1 MILDILQDTTQVVS
15 LEDIKFYNLS
25 LIDYRDFGKLF
36 FRLLFNT
43 GVLFV
48 LINLIYGKGERRE
61 FTFTYYALGT
71 AIFLMCFL
79 LEDVKLEL
87 GFALGLFAV
96 FGILKY
102 RTDPIPIREMTY
114 LFVVIGIAVLNAL
127 ANKKVSVA
135 ELVLTNAAIVFCV
148 FLLEK
153 FLIKSEGH
161 IDIIYEKIENV
172 KSENKDVLMA
182 DLEKRTGLK
191 IKRFDFV
198 RIDFLKDIA
207 ILRVYYDKTAHLESQ
222 TIDTENTSV
231 KSDK

>member
-1 MILDILQDTTQVVS
+1 MILDILQEVQD
-15 LEDIKFYNLS
+15 LDWEDIKFYNLS
-25 LIDYRDFGKLF
+25 LIDFRDFGKLF
-36 FRLLFNT
+36 FRLLFNS

-48 LINLIYGKGERRE
+48 LINLIYGKSGRRE

-114 LFVVIGIAVLNAL
+114 LFVVIGVAVLNAL

-135 ELVLTNAAIVFCV
+135 ELVLTNAAILFCV
-148 FLLEK
+148 YLLEK
-153 FLIKSEGH
+153 LLIKSEGH
-161 IDIIYEKIENV
+161 IDIIYERIENIKV
-172 KSENKDVLMA
+172 ENKEALLE
-182 DLEKRTGLK
+182 DLQKRTGLK
-191 IKRFDFV
+191 IKRFEYV
-198 RIDFLKDIA
+198 KVDFLKDIA
-207 ILRVYYDKTAHLESQ
+207 YLRVYYDKTALPKEA
-222 TIDTENTSV
+222 
-231 KSDK
+231 

>member
-1 MILDILQDTTQVVS
+1 MILDILQEVQD
-15 LEDIKFYNLS
+15 LGWEDIKFYNLS
-25 LIDYRDFGKLF
+25 LIDFRDFGKLF
-36 FRLLFNT
+36 FRLLFNS

-48 LINLIYGKGERRE
+48 LINLIYGKSGRRE

-114 LFVVIGIAVLNAL
+114 LFVVIGVAVLNAL

-135 ELVLTNAAIVFCV
+135 ELVLTNAAILFCV
-148 FLLEK
+148 YLLEK
-153 FLIKSEGH
+153 LLIKSEGH
-161 IDIIYEKIENV
+161 IDIIYERIENIKV
-172 KSENKDVLMA
+172 ENKEALLE
-182 DLEKRTGLK
+182 DLQKRTGLK
-191 IKRFDFV
+191 IKRFEYV
-198 RIDFLKDIA
+198 KVDFLKDIA
-207 ILRVYYDKTAHLESQ
+207 YLRVYYDKTALPKEA
-222 TIDTENTSV
+222 
-231 KSDK
+231 

>member
-1 MILDILQDTTQVVS
+1 MILDILQEVQD
-15 LEDIKFYNLS
+15 LGWEDIKFYNLS
-25 LIDYRDFGKLF
+25 LIDFRDFGKLF
-36 FRLLFNT
+36 FRLLFNS

-48 LINLIYGKGERRE
+48 LINLIYGKSGRRE

-114 LFVVIGIAVLNAL
+114 LFVVIGVAVLNAL

-148 FLLEK
+148 YLLEK
-153 FLIKSEGH
+153 LLIKSEGH
-161 IDIIYEKIENV
+161 IDMIYERIENIKV
-172 KSENKDVLMA
+172 ENKDALLE
-182 DLEKRTGLK
+182 DLQKRTGLK
-191 IKRFDFV
+191 IKRFEYV
-198 RIDFLKDIA
+198 KVDFLKDIA
-207 ILRVYYDKTAHLESQ
+207 YLRVYYDKTALPKEA
-222 TIDTENTSV
+222 
-231 KSDK
+231 

>member
-1 MILDILQDTTQVVS
+1 MILDILQEVQD
-15 LEDIKFYNLS
+15 LDWEDIKFYNLS
-25 LIDYRDFGKLF
+25 LIDFRDFGKLF
-36 FRLLFNT
+36 FRLLFNS

-48 LINLIYGKGERRE
+48 LINLIYGKSGRRE

-114 LFVVIGIAVLNAL
+114 LFVVIGVAVLNAL

-135 ELVLTNAAIVFCV
+135 ELVLTNAAILFCV
-148 FLLEK
+148 YLLEK
-153 FLIKSEGH
+153 LLIKSEGH
-161 IDIIYEKIENV
+161 IDIIYERIENIKV
-172 KSENKDVLMA
+172 ENKEALLE
-182 DLEKRTGLK
+182 DLQKRTGLK
-191 IKRFDFV
+191 IKRFEYV
-198 RIDFLKDIA
+198 KVDFLKDIA
-207 ILRVYYDKTAHLESQ
+207 YL
-222 TIDTENTSV
+222 
-231 KSDK
+231 

>member
-1 MILDILQDTTQVVS
+1 MLLDILQEIQEFS
-15 LEDIKFYNLS
+15 LENVKFYNLS

-36 FRLLFNT
+36 FRLLFNS
-43 GVLFV
+43 GILYV
-48 LINLIYGKGERRE
+48 LINLIYGKSGRRE

-135 ELVLTNAAIVFCV
+135 ELILTNLAILFCV

-161 IDIIYEKIENV
+161 IDIIYEKIENIKV
-172 KSENKDVLMA
+172 ENKSILLE

-191 IKRFDFV
+191 VKRFDFV
-198 RIDFLKDIA
+198 KIDFLKDIA
-207 ILRVYYDKTAHLESQ
+207 LMRVYYDKTALPK
-222 TIDTENTSV
+222 TE
-231 KSDK
+231 

>member
-1 MILDILQDTTQVVS
+1 MIILDIFQDFS
-15 LEDIKFYNLS
+15 WEDLKFYNLS
-25 LIDYRDFGKLF
+25 LIDFRDFAKLF

-43 GVLFV
+43 SVLFV
-48 LINLIYGKGERRE
+48 LINLIYGKSGRRE
-61 FTFTYYALGT
+61 FSFTYYALGT

-135 ELVLTNAAIVFCV
+135 ELVLTNAAVVFCIY
-148 FLLEK
+148 LLEK

-161 IDIIYEKIENV
+161 IDVIYEKIENI
-172 KSENKDVLMA
+172 KTDSKETLMS

-191 IKRFDFV
+191 IKRFDTV
-198 RIDFLKDIA
+198 KIDFLKDIA
-207 ILRVYYDKTAHLESQ
+207 YLRVYYEKNAHYEKNAQS
-222 TIDTENTSV
+222 
-231 KSDK
+231 

>member
-1 MILDILQDTTQVVS
+1 MIILDIFQDFS
-15 LEDIKFYNLS
+15 WEDLKFYNLN
-25 LIDYRDFGKLF
+25 LIDFRDFAKLF

-43 GVLFV
+43 SVLFV
-48 LINLIYGKGERRE
+48 LINLIYGKSGRRE
-61 FTFTYYALGT
+61 FSFTYYALGT

-135 ELVLTNAAIVFCV
+135 ELVLTNAAVVFCIY
-148 FLLEK
+148 LLEK

-161 IDIIYEKIENV
+161 IDVIYEKIENI
-172 KSENKDVLMA
+172 KTDSKETLMS

-191 IKRFDFV
+191 IKRFDTV
-198 RIDFLKDIA
+198 KIDFLKDIA
-207 ILRVYYDKTAHLESQ
+207 YLRVYYEKNAHNEKNAQS
-222 TIDTENTSV
+222 
-231 KSDK
+231 